1 MLTEKQFRERAKT
14 ELRQIGDQL
23 LGMATDRDIYRKLE
37 QEIIQNNPQLH
48 GARSPL
54 LDMLRGC
61 YADAMAARALRLLD
75 ADVAPSLPQVLT
87 ALAQH
92 AQIMHDRVTE
102 REFADDRAAL
112 QLAVINLQRL
122 MAPHIAHHERTLPAL
137 ASLQR
142 ELDNTLDRMI
152 ETVKTYYWIVCDC
165 YLELDVKHAGDP
177 LAVFQFAWAMPALA
191 TQHHGNH

>member
-23 LGMATDRDIYRKLE
+23 LGMATDRDMYWKLE
-37 QEIIQNNPQLH
+37 RDIVQNNPQLH
-48 GARSPL
+48 GARSAF

-61 YADAMAARALRLLD
+61 YADAMVSRALRLLD
-75 ADVAPSLPQVLT
+75 ADAAPSLPRVLT

-92 AQIMHDRVTE
+92 EQIMHDKVTE

-112 QLAVINLQRL
+112 QHAVTNLKRV
-122 MAPHIAHHERTLPAL
+122 MVPHVAHHERTLPAL

-142 ELDNTLDRMI
+142 ELDTALDRMI
-152 ETVKTYYWIVCDC
+152 ETVKTYYWIVSDS
-165 YLELDVKHAGDP
+165 YLEMDVKHCGEP
-177 LAVFQFAWAMPALA
+177 LSVFQFAWAMPVL
-191 TQHHGNH
+191 TT

>member
-23 LGMATDRDIYRKLE
+23 IGMTADRDVYWKLE
-37 QEIIQNNPQLH
+37 RDIIQNNPQLH
-48 GARSPL
+48 GGRSAF

-75 ADVAPSLPQVLT
+75 ADVAPSLPRVLT

-92 AQIMHDRVTE
+92 EQIMHDKVTE
-102 REFADDRAAL
+102 REFAEDRAAL
-112 QLAVINLQRL
+112 QQAVVNLQRV
-122 MAPHIAHHERTLPAL
+122 MVPHLAHHERTLPAL

-142 ELDNTLDRMI
+142 ELDIALDRMI
-152 ETVKTYYWIVCDC
+152 DTVKTYYWIVSDS
-165 YLELDVKHAGDP
+165 YLEMEVKHCGDP
-177 LAVFQFAWAMPALA
+177 LAVFHFAWAMPVLA
-191 TQHHGNH
+191 M

>member
-23 LGMATDRDIYRKLE
+23 LGMATDRDIYSRLE
-37 QEIIQNNPQLH
+37 RDIILNNPHLH
-48 GARSPL
+48 GARSAF

-75 ADVAPSLPQVLT
+75 ADGAPSLPRVLT

-92 AQIMHDRVTE
+92 EQIMHDKVTE

-112 QLAVINLQRL
+112 QQAVVNLQRV
-122 MAPHIAHHERTLPAL
+122 MVPHVAHHERTLPAL

-142 ELDNTLDRMI
+142 ELDDTLDRMI
-152 ETVKTYYWIVCDC
+152 ETAQTYYWIVSDS
-165 YLELDVKHAGDP
+165 YLEMDVQHSGEP
-177 LAVFQFAWAMPALA
+177 LSVFQFAWAMPVL
-191 TQHHGNH
+191 TT

>member
-23 LGMATDRDIYRKLE
+23 VGMATDRDIYWKLE
-37 QEIIQNNPQLH
+37 RNIVVNNPQLNDE
-48 GARSPL
+48 RSAF

-75 ADVAPSLPQVLT
+75 SDVTPSLPGVLT

-92 AQIMHDRVTE
+92 AQIMHDKVTD
-102 REFADDRAAL
+102 REFAEDRAAL
-112 QLAVINLQRL
+112 QQAVISLQRV
-122 MAPHIAHHERTLPAL
+122 MVPHVAHHERTLPAL

-142 ELDNTLDRMI
+142 VLDSTLDRMI
-152 ETVKTYYWIVCDC
+152 ETVKTYYWVVSDSC
-165 YLELDVKHAGDP
+165 LEMDVKHCGDP
-177 LAVFQFAWAMPALA
+177 LSVFQRAWAMPVLA
-191 TQHHGNH
+191 T

>member
-14 ELRQIGDQL
+14 ELRQIGNQL
-23 LGMATDRDIYRKLE
+23 QGMATDRNLYWKLE
-37 QEIIQNNPQLH
+37 REIIQNNPQLH
-48 GARSPL
+48 GGRSEF

-92 AQIMHDRVTE
+92 EQILHDKVTE

-112 QLAVINLQRL
+112 QQAVINLHQV
-122 MAPHIAHHERTLPAL
+122 MVPHVAHHERTLPAL

-142 ELDNTLDRMI
+142 ELDAALDRMI
-152 ETVKTYYWIVCDC
+152 ETVKTYYWIVSDS
-165 YLELDVKHAGDP
+165 YLEMDVNHCGDP
-177 LAVFQFAWAMPALA
+177 LSVFQFAWAMPVLA
-191 TQHHGNH
+191 T

>member
-23 LGMATDRDIYRKLE
+23 LGMATDRDIYWKLE
-37 QEIIQNNPQLH
+37 RGIIQNNPQLQ
-48 GARSPL
+48 GERSVF

-75 ADVAPSLPQVLT
+75 TDVAPSLPQVLT

-92 AQIMHDRVTE
+92 EQIMHDKVTE

-112 QLAVINLQRL
+112 QQAVINLQRV
-122 MAPHIAHHERTLPAL
+122 MVPHVAHHERTLSAL

-142 ELDNTLDRMI
+142 ELDAALDRMI
-152 ETVKTYYWIVCDC
+152 ETVKTYYWIVSDS
-165 YLELDVKHAGDP
+165 YLEMDVKHCGEP
-177 LAVFQFAWAMPALA
+177 LAVFQFAWAMPVL
-191 TQHHGNH
+191 TT